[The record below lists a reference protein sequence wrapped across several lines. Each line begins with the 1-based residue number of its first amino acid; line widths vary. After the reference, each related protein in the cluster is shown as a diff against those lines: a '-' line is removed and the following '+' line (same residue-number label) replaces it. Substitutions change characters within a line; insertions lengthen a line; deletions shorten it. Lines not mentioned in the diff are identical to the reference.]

1 MIGRQTE
8 LHTSKFS
15 SLSATHIR
23 FSIPYIPESMALKS
37 NLICLAYAQ
46 RIKASTEVL
55 HLQNSINTI
64 IKRRPEDRLWYQI
77 VIK

>member
-1 MIGRQTE
+1 
-8 LHTSKFS
+8 
-15 SLSATHIR
+15 
-23 FSIPYIPESMALKS
+23 MALKS

-55 HLQNSINTI
+55 HLQNGINTI